1 MVRLYGA
8 SVVGTSHLSTET
20 PCHDNHAYK
29 ILPNGLGF
37 IACVSDGMGSAS
49 HAELGSLTASTFIVD
64 FLEKYLDV
72 KMTDEEIITL
82 IKEGFIETNDQLH
95 DVANQNEVNIKDLN
109 ATLLVFVSFH
119 DRQFYGQVGDC
130 AAIGKIG
137 DSYEV
142 IAKQQRGEYAN
153 ATFSICNLES
163 IENGIYEKC
172 DKFYPMVSLMSD
184 GIESISISAK
194 DKTVSHLFYDPFF
207 KVFSHENYNQEEVQK
222 SLERFLAS
230 ERINKKTDDDKTL
243 LFIEVRDE

>member
-1 MVRLYGA
+1 LVRLYGA

-49 HAELGSLTASTFIVD
+49 HAELGSLTASTFIVN
-64 FLEKYLDV
+64 FLEEHLDV
-72 KMTDEEIITL
+72 NMDDEDIITL
-82 IKEGFIETNDQLH
+82 IQEGFIETNDELH
-95 DVANQNEVNIKDLN
+95 VVANQHELNVKDLN
-109 ATLLVFVSFH
+109 ATLLVFISFNGS
-119 DRQFYGQVGDC
+119 QYYGQVGDC
-130 AAIGKIG
+130 TAIGKI
-137 DSYEV
+137 DDEYEV
-142 IAKQQRGEYAN
+142 IVKQQRGEYAN

-163 IENGIYEKC
+163 IENGIYERC
-172 DKFYPMVSLMSD
+172 EKFYPMVSLMSD

-194 DKTVSHLFYDPFF
+194 DKTVSHLFFDPFF

-230 ERINKKTDDDKTL
+230 DRINKKTDDDKTL

>member
-49 HAELGSLTASTFIVD
+49 HAELGSLTASTFIVE

>member
-1 MVRLYGA
+1 LVRLYGA

-20 PCHDNHAYK
+20 PCHDNHAYQ

-49 HAELGSLTASTFIVD
+49 HAELGSLTASTFIVN
-64 FLEKYLDV
+64 FLEKHLDV
-72 KMTDEEIITL
+72 KMDDEDIITL
-82 IKEGFIETNDQLH
+82 IKEGFIETNDELLE
-95 DVANQNEVNIKDLN
+95 VAKINEVNIKDLN
-109 ATLLVFVSFH
+109 ATLLVFVSFNGS
-119 DRQFYGQVGDC
+119 QYYGQVGDC
-130 AAIGKIG
+130 AAIGKIE
-137 DSYEV
+137 DAYEV

-172 DKFYPMVSLMSD
+172 DKFYPMIALMSD

-230 ERINKKTDDDKTL
+230 DRINKKTDDDKTL
-243 LFIEVRDE
+243 LFVDVRDE